1 MKFSPTILL
10 RKNFLLATVLAA
22 YPLLLKAGA
31 PSTLEA
37 DFKNPP
43 TKVKP
48 YVWWHWMGPNF
59 SKEGITKDLEAMKAA
74 GIGGATIFNITS
86 AVQESQQPTLNNP
99 WPNQTYRSPAYWDA
113 VKHAAAEA
121 VRLGLEVGLHNTVGY
136 STTGGPWIPQ
146 DKAMQR
152 LVWTEEKV
160 SGGRTVDTVL
170 QQPAAPAYRGWGGGI
185 SAPITFYR
193 DVAVL
198 AVPAGGT
205 PELKDVVDLSAKLKP
220 DGRLVWENAPAGD
233 WIVYRFGHAPTG
245 ATPHPLPDDQIGKA
259 LEADKM
265 SLEASRY
272 HWDQVIDP
280 LRKSLGPLLGKG
292 LTFFLIDSY
301 EAGYQNWTPGFRAE
315 FQKRKGY
322 DPVPW
327 LATIGKPITNDKDG
341 KARRVI
347 GSEDMTA
354 RFEWD
359 YRDVIE
365 TLYYENGW
373 LPAVEKIHQAGCTL
387 QFEPYGGPFNTVEG
401 AALADLPM
409 GEFWT
414 GRSGGINAA
423 IPAAARAAGRTVVG
437 AEAFTGPPKFSDWS
451 ETPAFLKPSGDGTYA
466 SGVNRM
472 VLHHWVHQPFDDR
485 YQPGMGMGWWG
496 THFSRFQTWFEP
508 GKAFFQY
515 LGRVQAMLQRGEAP
529 ADYVSV
535 GSPQGEGDVIPWRV
549 LRSGVDVRDG
559 KIALPSGRTYPF
571 LSIPNSGVLLP
582 ADVKRISEL
591 LAKGAVIV
599 ASKPDRSPSLA
610 GYPACDA
617 EVKSLADKIWG
628 DGKSP
633 VLPVGPGKLY
643 ATGDLNAAIRDFKI
657 TPAAQVTTAGAPG
670 IRIPHRRDGKTD
682 LFFVTNPKEAPQA
695 FTVSFRIDGR
705 RPELWNAET
714 GEIVWAP
721 VWRQEDGRTEV
732 DLRLGGIKSI
742 FVVFRDG
749 PLPPDHAVSASIGA
763 GGGKAEWTMTGLPA
777 GGVRIDSA
785 VPLTGEVVFASG
797 RKEPIQLNPPAQR
810 QIATPWDV
818 TLQSA
823 VEEARKIQ
831 LPALGSL
838 AENSDPAVKYFSGTA
853 TYRTTLTLTDA
864 EIGGGKAPLILKL
877 GDVANL
883 ARVTLNGKDLGVRW
897 HPPFEFDLSSAAKSG
912 SNQLEIAV
920 TNTWH
925 NRLVGDEQFPA
936 DFEWGTDR
944 GADKGRAIKA
954 YPDWFI
960 KKQPRPE
967 KGRKCFVVW
976 YYHRKETPLLPS
988 GLIGPVTLAPEA
1000 SQTVGK

>member
-1 MKFSPTILL
+1 MKFPPRTFL
-10 RKNFLLATVLAA
+10 RHHFLLAAVLAA
-22 YPLLLKAGA
+22 CPLLLKAEA

-74 GIGGATIFNITS
+74 GIGGATIFNLAS

-113 VKHAAAEA
+113 VKHAASEA
-121 VRLGLEVGLHNTVGY
+121 ARLGLEVGLHNTVGY
-136 STTGGPWIPQ
+136 STTGGPWI
-146 DKAMQR
+146 D
-152 LVWTEEKV
+152 EEKNMQKVVWKQVDVDGGQKV
-160 SGGRTVDTVL
+160 SIDLPRPDPTKYGGYGNSGK
-170 QQPAAPAYRGWGGGI
+170 PF
-185 SAPITFYR
+185 TFYR
-193 DVAVL
+193 DIAVL
-198 AVPAGGT
+198 AIPADG
-205 PELKDVVDLSAKLKP
+205 PVDSKQVLDISSNLKNN
-220 DGRLVWENAPAGD
+220 RLEWTAPAGK
-233 WIVYRFGHAPTG
+233 WRIFRFGHAPTG
-245 ATPHPLPDDQIGKA
+245 ANPHPLPDDVIGKA

-280 LRKSLGPLLGKG
+280 LKKTLGPLLGKG

-301 EAGYQNWTPGFRAE
+301 EAGYQNWTPAFRAE
-315 FQKRKGY
+315 FLKRKGY

-327 LATIGKPITNDKDG
+327 LATLGKPITNDKDG
-341 KARRVI
+341 KARRVF

-359 YRDVIE
+359 YKDMIE

-373 LPAVEKIHQAGCTL
+373 LPAVEKIHKAGCTL

-401 AALADLPM
+401 AALSDLPM

-414 GRSGGINAA
+414 GRNGGINAT

-451 ETPAFLKPSGDGTYA
+451 ETPAFLKLSGDGTYA

-535 GSPQGEGDVIPWRV
+535 GSAQGEGDVIPWRV

-559 KIALPSGRTYPF
+559 KIMLPSGRSYSF
-571 LSIPNSGVLLP
+571 LSIPNATVLLP
-582 ADVKRISEL
+582 GDVKKIGEL

-599 ASKPDRSPSLA
+599 ASKPARSPSLA

-633 VLPVGPGKLY
+633 VLAVGPGKLY

-670 IRIPHRRDGKTD
+670 IRIPQRRDGKTD
-682 LFFVTNPKEAPQA
+682 LFFVTNPKEEPQA

-714 GEIVWAP
+714 GEISWAP
-721 VWRQEDGRTEV
+721 VWRQKDGRTEV
-732 DLRLGGIKSI
+732 DLRLGGVKSI

-749 PLPPDHAVSASIGA
+749 PPPADHAVSVDVQAGA
-763 GGGKAEWTMTGLPA
+763 NKSGWDLVGLPA
-777 GGVRIDSA
+777 GGVRLSA
-785 VPLTGEVVFASG
+785 PFPLTADVTFASG
-797 RKEPIQLNPPAQR
+797 RKETLKLDPQASR
-810 QIATPWDV
+810 QITTPWDV
-818 TLQSA
+818 TLRSS
-823 VEEARKIQ
+823 VEEPRKVSV
-831 LPALGSL
+831 PALVSL
-838 AENSDPAVKYFSGTA
+838 SENSDPSVKYFSGTA
-853 TYRTTLTLTDA
+853 TYQTTLTLTDA
-864 EIGGGKAPLILKL
+864 EVAGGKSPLILNL
-877 GDVANL
+877 GNVANL
-883 ARVTLNGKDLGVRW
+883 ARVTLNGKDLGVKW
-897 HPPFEFDLSSAAKSG
+897 HPPFEFDISSAAKPG
-912 SNQLEIAV
+912 ANQLEIAV

-944 GADKGRAIKA
+944 GADRGRAMKA

-967 KGRKCFVVW
+967 QGRKGFVVW
-976 YYHRKETPLLPS
+976 YYHRKDTPLLPS

-1000 SQTVGK
+1000 TQTAGK